1 MLICRMHPCRGAAFV
16 AELGT
21 AFGDLVDEAV
31 SRGMNGKPG
40 FHARENA
47 RLVGAPPAH
56 RHTLD
61 GDQGRSG
68 LSLLRRV

>member
-1 MLICRMHPCRGAAFV
+1 MLVCRMHPCRRAAFV

-21 AFGDLVDEAV
+21 VFGDLVDEAV

-40 FHARENA
+40 VHARENA
-47 RLVGAPPAH
+47 RLVGTPPADH
-56 RHTLD
+56 HTLD